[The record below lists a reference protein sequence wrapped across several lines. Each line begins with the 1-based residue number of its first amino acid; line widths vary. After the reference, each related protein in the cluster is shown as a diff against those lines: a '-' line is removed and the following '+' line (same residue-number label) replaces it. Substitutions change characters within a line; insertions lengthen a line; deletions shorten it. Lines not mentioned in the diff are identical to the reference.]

1 MKITKSQLKYI
12 IQEELSQVLM
22 ERDYMHSVPKNVS
35 PSDMAAA
42 RRNMQRDAADALGI
56 SFQKGSR
63 AAKGLDWA
71 KTQAQDLP
79 FVKGSPELKKHIGN
93 INWAKH
99 MTKPPAEETTT
110 TQQTITFDEPLDVK
124 GDPDM
129 TPEELAALDAGEQEW
144 VYKHGVPADAKPGEF
159 GIQGPGTDYK

>member
-22 ERDYMHSVPKNVS
+22 ERDYVHSVPKNVS
-35 PSDMAAA
+35 PSDLAAA

-63 AAKGLDWA
+63 AATALDWA
-71 KTQAQDLP
+71 KAQAQDLP

-110 TQQTITFDEPLDVK
+110 TQQT

-129 TPEELAALDAGEQEW
+129 TPEELAE
-144 VYKHGVPADAKPGEF
+144 PAWEPDWFEL
-159 GIQGPGTDYK
+159 GPRGYR